1 MNQDNDVGQ
10 AWRQFLIIFYSYS
23 LKYFSIENKLASM
36 IFVKLHFDL
45 FVSVLLNRSMWRR
58 VGLDFVEFFQIEK
71 LRSMKSI
78 LGHGKSKRSTCC

>member
-1 MNQDNDVGQ
+1 METVFDNIL
-10 AWRQFLIIFYSYS
+10 FIFIQ
-23 LKYFSIENKLASM
+23 IENKLAS
-36 IFVKLHFDL
+36 IILVKLHFDL
-45 FVSVLLNRSMWRR
+45 FVSVLLNGSMWRR